1 MCLSRPSTAKTGQ
14 VPRQGPP
21 RIVLFVECPAMGE
34 IYGLGEI
41 TCPSGE
47 LVIVDGGHLGMWSGE
62 GSPALVDPGAFGVQ
76 EPSVAADVAAA
87 TDFEITG
94 PDAET
99 AAHSFDR
106 QPGRTLHDIPASGV
120 ARLTELFDAHCREH
134 GLDAGL
140 EACAERVPHR
150 ERVRRCTKQGGGC
163 FLMHGV
169 PVVTLGGVPRDRPL
183 PVLATD
189 TGIVVPFAPSPLARS
204 PSSFAP
210 PAVVLS
216 PADPCPSGL
225 SPAGPSD
232 AGPSPAVKSVELG
245 EVRVDWARLLFGDA
259 DALSAWRHDEPVDG
273 LADVAFWGASEE
285 AAAAEFAAPG
295 LGEPGENGVKGWT
308 GLSMPDAMRLAG
320 ALFDWK
326 DADPRRRLM
335 VDFRP
340 HSHHWQIMREVR
352 ASALEAGTV
361 EVGGARVLCAMT
373 GQGDGRLPVSA
384 ELDPTGRPVAVRV
397 SFPG

>member
-1 MCLSRPSTAKTGQ
+1 
-14 VPRQGPP
+14 
-21 RIVLFVECPAMGE
+21 MGE

-62 GSPALVDPGAFGVQ
+62 GSPALVDPGSFGVQ
-76 EPSVAADVAAA
+76 EPAVAADVAAA
-87 TDFEITG
+87 TDFVITG
-94 PDAET
+94 PDAGT
-99 AAHSFDR
+99 VAHSFGR
-106 QPGRTLHDIPASGV
+106 QPGRTLHDVPASAV

-150 ERVRRCTKQGGGC
+150 ERVRQCTERGGGC

-169 PVVTLGGVPRDRPL
+169 PVVALGGVPRDRPL

-189 TGIVVPFAPSPLARS
+189 TGIVVPFAPSPFAPS
-204 PSSFAP
+204 PFAPSPFAPSPFTSRSFAP
-210 PAVVLS
+210 
-216 PADPCPSGL
+216 
-225 SPAGPSD
+225 SD
-232 AGPSPAVKSVELG
+232 VGPSPVDLSSVDLSLTGIAPADVSDLAPSPATKSVELG

-259 DALSAWRHDEPVDG
+259 DALGAWRHDEPVDG
-273 LADVAFWGASEE
+273 LADVAFWGAAEE
-285 AAAAEFAAPG
+285 AAAARFSAPD
-295 LGEPGENGVKGWT
+295 LGGPGEDGVKGWT
-308 GLSMPDAMRLAG
+308 GLPMPEAMRLAG

-326 DADPRRRLM
+326 DAAPRRRLT

-352 ASALEAGTV
+352 ASPLEAGTV
-361 EVGGARVLCAMT
+361 EVGGARVLCTMT
-373 GQGDGRLPVSA
+373 GRGDGRLPVSA

-397 SFPG
+397 SFPD